1 MNKNEFIDTI
11 GRLASTENNKRTIH
25 ILPSICIAQACL
37 ESAYG
42 QSQIMMK
49 YYAPFGIKA
58 TKSWKG
64 AVYSSKTG
72 EYYDNNY
79 TEITAA
85 FRAYH
90 DLAAAVA
97 DYYNVITNSGYYTRV
112 LNNNNVES
120 AVNGLKAY
128 ATDPNYINKVLSIIN
143 TNNLTRYDNI
153 LSDTLPEKECTVIP
167 DKIEGDKKYIKD
179 KNGQFNRLWF
189 DKYKIMQDDGV
200 NILIGNNNVATCWI
214 NKNKIKEVL

>member
-11 GRLASTENNKRTIH
+11 GRLAREENIRRTLH
-25 ILPSICIAQACL
+25 VLPSICVAQACL

-42 QSQIMMK
+42 QSKLMMK

-58 TKSWKG
+58 TKNWKG
-64 AVYSSKTG
+64 AVYNSKTG
-72 EYYDNNY
+72 EYYNNY

-85 FRAYH
+85 FRAYP

-97 DYYNVITNSGYYTRV
+97 DYYNVITNSGYYQGV
-112 LNNNNVES
+112 LNNNNVQS
-120 AVNGLKAY
+120 AVNCLKLY

-143 TNNLTRYDNI
+143 KNNLTRYDNVV
-153 LSDTLPEKECTVIP
+153 SGTLAGKECIVTP
-167 DKIEGDKKYIKD
+167 DIINGEKKYVKD
-179 KNGQFNRLWF
+179 KNGQINRLWF
-189 DKYKIMQDDGV
+189 NNYEIIKDDGD
-200 NILIGNNNVATCWI
+200 NILIGKNKAATCWI